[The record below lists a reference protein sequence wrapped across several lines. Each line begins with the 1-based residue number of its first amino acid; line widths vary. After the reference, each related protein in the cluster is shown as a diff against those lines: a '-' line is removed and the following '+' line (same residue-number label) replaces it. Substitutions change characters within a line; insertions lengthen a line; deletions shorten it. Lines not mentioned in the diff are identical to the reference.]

1 MLNKAIEM
9 IQTKQIT
16 EYMTNLCL
24 NTWQICVFSQNLF
37 FKMETL
43 KNFKPH
49 YCKTRTIQFFTP
61 YLKQSHHTAG
71 FHWKIIVNLWG
82 PVCHRKKGGF
92 FSYGRFQKF
101 EANCVNFMHS
111 KYKHLFN
118 LFLMLVYHNYF
129 ATLQWKKWINNI
141 QNL

>member
-16 EYMTNLCL
+16 EYMTNLC
-24 NTWQICVFSQNLF
+24 FSQNLF

-71 FHWKIIVNLWG
+71 FH
-82 PVCHRKKGGF
+82 
-92 FSYGRFQKF
+92 
-101 EANCVNFMHS
+101 
-111 KYKHLFN
+111 
-118 LFLMLVYHNYF
+118 
-129 ATLQWKKWINNI
+129 
-141 QNL
+141 